1 MTPSLLH
8 PKING
13 RANKA
18 KLIMVI
24 IISLVL
30 PQGRVPGVHYLAN
43 HCRVIYDKIK
53 VIPPVDYHQ
62 CCLKG
67 GIQDA

>member
-1 MTPSLLH
+1 
-8 PKING
+8 
-13 RANKA
+13 
-18 KLIMVI
+18 MVI

-30 PQGRVPGVHYLAN
+30 PQGRVSGVHYLAN

-53 VIPPVDYHQ
+53 VIPPVYYHQ

-67 GIQDA
+67 GIQDV